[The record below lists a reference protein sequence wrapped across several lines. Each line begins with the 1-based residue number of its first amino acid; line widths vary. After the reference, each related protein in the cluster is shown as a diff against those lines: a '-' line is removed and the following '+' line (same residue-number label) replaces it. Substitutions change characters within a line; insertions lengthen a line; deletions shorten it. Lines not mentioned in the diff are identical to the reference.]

1 MDLITRMLQRD
12 PNDRP
17 TMEDIR
23 AHSWFVDPSVPTS
36 EEFHT
41 DFTLRKT
48 KLGGQGE
55 SMKESSQLF
64 SEHTYY

>member
-1 MDLITRMLQRD
+1 MLQRN
-12 PNDRP
+12 PIDRP

-23 AHSWFVDPSVPTS
+23 AHPWFVAISVPTS

-48 KLGGQGE
+48 ILGGQGE
-55 SMKESSQLF
+55 TMKESGQLF